1 MRTDL
6 PMGSLLVSVY
16 RSWAFT
22 QRDIYEEFRSDDGV
36 PYWYHRKTG
45 QTFWE
50 RPLHPEEK
58 GSPLLGASTIDER
71 HCEEPTVAHAALEGA
86 VRRVDQ
92 GQFRKQIL
100 AKHETEGD
108 ARMRRELAI
117 KSLQNLKE
125 AGRTFDT
132 PAFATN
138 SVREAI
144 PQTTTHDPAS
154 RHFEQTSD
162 GRGPRPELIS
172 FANENTLSGEGDDS
186 KITEILSSETLTSV
200 ALNIDQLISLPAFKE
215 TSPQDMVRI
224 GLGMGI
230 AIMQSQRNRAPTTE
244 SIISDKTAFPPL
256 NAQTQSNSDLK
267 HPIGVSEARQKRFL
281 NTALVH
287 SEELQYSRMIE
298 RQLNST
304 LASMELARGVEVLGG
319 GRETRPAAAPN
330 PINADEAV
338 RELLPVLVYPELS
351 TTPADGA
358 PKEIV
363 THSPAG
369 IQTAIPNQFD
379 SSIGSGVVDLR
390 RTTES
395 MPNGFYNAII
405 SKHIAQQDTPYLPHI
420 PNLPQTHVVGR
431 VKPKSALVDWLTLDF
446 DPWSAGRSPLTTMF
460 IENLATQ
467 AGKLF
472 EGDEEQIEKQLNK
485 VRDDVTKDSY
495 IAIEDKEGIEQ
506 TRAVTTKAHVLAA
519 DFKKISSLARHG
531 KYDEVESLMNQSDWE
546 VPINYT
552 DEQGRTLLHIVC
564 QNGNKRL
571 AKLCLRRGIKINTQT
586 LTGQTALHYAFGFG
600 FASLGEYLI
609 SKGADDSIRNVHGL
623 TCYEGLESKHI
634 TYL

>member
-1 MRTDL
+1 M
-6 PMGSLLVSVY
+6 SVY

-36 PYWYHRKTG
+36 PSWYHRKTG

-50 RPLHPEEK
+50 RPLHQEEQ
-58 GSPLLGASTIDER
+58 GSPLLGASKIDEM
-71 HCEEPTVAHAALEGA
+71 HNEEPTVAHAAQEGA

-100 AKHETEGD
+100 AKHETEVD
-108 ARMRRELAI
+108 ARKRREQAI
-117 KSLQNLKE
+117 KSLQNAKE
-125 AGRTFDT
+125 SGRTFET
-132 PAFATN
+132 SVSITN
-138 SVREAI
+138 SVTLDRTPGRVTKPLDDGI
-144 PQTTTHDPAS
+144 PKVTQPS
-154 RHFEQTSD
+154 S
-162 GRGPRPELIS
+162 
-172 FANENTLSGEGDDS
+172 ANEYTSSGGEDDS
-186 KITEILSSETLTSV
+186 KILEILSSETLTSV
-200 ALNIDQLISLPAFKE
+200 AMNIDQLVSLPAFRE

-244 SIISDKTAFPPL
+244 STISDRTAILPL
-256 NAQTQSNSDLK
+256 NAETQLNSDQK
-267 HPIGVSEARQKRFL
+267 HPIGVPEAQRKS
-281 NTALVH
+281 T
-287 SEELQYSRMIE
+287 
-298 RQLNST
+298 LNST
-304 LASMELARGVEVLGG
+304 LTHSEESQHASTIEKQLDGKLSSIELAQGVEVIIG
-319 GRETRPAAAPN
+319 GREPRTQAAFN

-338 RELLPVLVYPELS
+338 RESLPVLVYPELS
-351 TTPADGA
+351 TLPADGA

-363 THSPAG
+363 THGPAG
-369 IQTAIPNQFD
+369 IGAVIPKHFESSTASD
-379 SSIGSGVVDLR
+379 VADLR
-390 RTTES
+390 RTTEC
-395 MPNGFYNAII
+395 MPSGFYEAIV

-431 VKPKSALVDWLTLDF
+431 VKPKSAVVDWLALNF
-446 DPWSAGRSPLTTMF
+446 DPWSAGRAPLTSMF

-472 EGDEEQIEKQLNK
+472 EGEEEHIEGQLDK
-485 VRDDVTKDSY
+485 VRDEVTKDSY

-506 TRAVTTKAHVLAA
+506 SRIVTTKAHVLAA
-519 DFKKISSLARHG
+519 DFKKICSLARHG
-531 KYDEVESLMNQSDWE
+531 KYEEVENLMNHADWE

-571 AKLCLRRGIKINTQT
+571 AKLCLRRGIKVNAQT

-634 TYL
+634 AYL